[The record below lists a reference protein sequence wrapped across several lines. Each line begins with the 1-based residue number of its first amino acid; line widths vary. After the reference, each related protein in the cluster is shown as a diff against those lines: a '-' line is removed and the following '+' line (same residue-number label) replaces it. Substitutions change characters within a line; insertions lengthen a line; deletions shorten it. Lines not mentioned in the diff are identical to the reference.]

1 MLNRLGLTAVVCT
14 SFVSAATDSD
24 KSDWTK
30 EDYLE
35 AEMAT
40 DKSDWIKKEFESL
53 DTNQDGAIC
62 WQDLKTFDADKD
74 GALDLTEFTDMVQS
88 KQTGDALDLAEFGW
102 EFYPFDSKQTGDD
115 TRQIDFTEF
124 ADMMQDV
131 MMQDMI
137 QSKQKLSPAEHELLV
152 KQFPT
157 RVTRETRVNI
167 KDLLMKHAQLTH
179 ETLDTDNGV
188 LMVSASL
195 SCLFV
200 ILLQLF

>member
-30 EDYLE
+30 GAWRLEIGPKEIGLDYLE
-35 AEMAT
+35 GDWT
-40 DKSDWIKKEFESL
+40 KGDKSDWIKKEFESL

-88 KQTGDALDLAEFGW
+88 KQTGDALDLTEFGW

-179 ETLDTDNGV
+179 ETLDADNG
-188 LMVSASL
+188 
-195 SCLFV
+195 
-200 ILLQLF
+200 